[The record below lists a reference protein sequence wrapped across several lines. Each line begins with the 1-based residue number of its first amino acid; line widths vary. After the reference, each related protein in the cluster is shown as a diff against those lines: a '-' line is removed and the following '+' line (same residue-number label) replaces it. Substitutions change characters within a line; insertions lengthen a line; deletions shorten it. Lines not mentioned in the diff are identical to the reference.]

1 MIYNTTIILLGF
13 GKMNKQGLYI
23 NSSFGEEISP
33 LYNQDNTIIDYDKDL
48 ANPGEYPY
56 TRGVHEKMYASKLW
70 TMRQYSG
77 FGTAEETNKR
87 FKYLLEQGQT
97 GLSVAF
103 DLPTQ
108 MGRDS
113 DHPLSL
119 GEVGKTGVAI
129 SSLSDMEALLDG
141 IPLDKVSTSM
151 TINAPASVLLAM
163 YIAVA
168 EKQGVSPDKINGTIQ
183 NDILKEYIA
192 RNTYIYPPE
201 FSLRLITDTF
211 EYCSKHVQ
219 NWNTI
224 SISGYHIRE
233 AGATSIQ
240 EVAFTLANAKTYL
253 KAVKD
258 RGIDIDT
265 VAPRLSFFFSG
276 SKEILEEVAKYRAA
290 RRLWAR
296 IMKEELGAKNPKS
309 WLLRFHVQ
317 TAGSS
322 LTAQQIENNIIRTT
336 IEALAATLGGA
347 QSLHTNAHDE
357 ALSLPTEDSART
369 ALRIQQVIAYE
380 TDIPLTPDPLGGSYF
395 IESMTNKIE
404 QGAIEYFKKI
414 DEAGGVLEA
423 ISEGYIQKEIQDS
436 AYKYQLEVENKTRI
450 IVGVNKFISK
460 EESKVIEK
468 ASSSLET
475 KQVESLKNIKATRD
489 NQQVKEKL
497 ETLKIKSKTNENL
510 LPFILDAVKVYA
522 TVGEICQVFRQVFGE
537 FKPKLTI

>member
-1 MIYNTTIILLGF
+1 MAAQNGIYS
-13 GKMNKQGLYI
+13 
-23 NSSFGEEISP
+23 NSSFGEEINNV
-33 LYNQDNTIIDYDKDL
+33 YNPENSEINYQEDL
-48 ANPGEYPY
+48 GNPGEYPF
-56 TRGVHEKMYASKLW
+56 TRGVHNKMYRSKLW

-77 FGTAEETNKR
+77 FGTASDTNKR

-129 SSLSDMEALLDG
+129 SSLKDMETLLEG

-163 YIAVA
+163 YIAVG
-168 EKQGVSPDKINGTIQ
+168 EKQGVSPDKLNGTIQ

-201 FSLRLITDTF
+201 FSIRLITDTF
-211 EYCSKHVQ
+211 EYCAKNVPS
-219 NWNTI
+219 WNTI

-258 RGIDIDT
+258 KGIDIDT
-265 VAPRLSFFFSG
+265 IAPRLSFFFSG
-276 SKEILEEVAKYRAA
+276 SKELLEEVAKYRAA
-290 RRLWAR
+290 RRLWAK

-336 IEALAATLGGA
+336 IEALAATMGGA
-347 QSLHTNAHDE
+347 QSLHTNSHDE
-357 ALSLPTEDSART
+357 ALSLPTESSART
-369 ALRIQQVIAYE
+369 ALRVQQVIAYE
-380 TDIPLTPDPLGGSYF
+380 TDVPLTADPLGGSYF
-395 IESMTNKIE
+395 IEAMTDKIE
-404 QGAIEYFKKI
+404 QGVKEYFKKI
-414 DEAGGVLEA
+414 DDMGGVLEA
-423 ISEGYIQKEIQDS
+423 ISEGYIQREIQDS
-436 AYKYQLEVENKTRI
+436 AYKYQLEVENNQRI
-450 IVGVNKFISK
+450 IVGVNKF
-460 EESKVIEK
+460 VIEEPEQK
-468 ASSSLET
+468 SIAKVGRELEE
-475 KQVESLKNIKATRD
+475 KQVNSLKTLKESRNNDKV
-489 NQQVKEKL
+489 NQCLVKL
-497 ETLKIKSKTNENL
+497 EEVAKTNENL
-510 LPFILDAVKVYA
+510 LPYIVDAVKAYA
-522 TVGEICQVFRQVFGE
+522 TVGEICNVFRNIYGE

>member
-1 MIYNTTIILLGF
+1 
-13 GKMNKQGLYI
+13 
-23 NSSFGEEISP
+23 
-33 LYNQDNTIIDYDKDL
+33 
-48 ANPGEYPY
+48 
-56 TRGVHEKMYASKLW
+56 

-77 FGTAEETNKR
+77 FGTAQDTNKR

-108 MGRDS
+108 MGRDC
-113 DHPLSL
+113 DHDLSL
-119 GEVGKTGVAI
+119 GEVGKTGVSI
-129 SSLSDMEALLDG
+129 SSLYDMEALLDG

-151 TINAPASVLLAM
+151 TINAPAAILLAM
-163 YIAVA
+163 YIVVG
-168 EKQGVSPDKINGTIQ
+168 EKQGFTPDKLNGTIQ

-211 EYCSKHVQ
+211 EYCAKNVPS
-219 NWNTI
+219 WNTI

-253 KAVKD
+253 QAVKNK
-258 RGIDIDT
+258 GLDIDL
-265 VAPRLSFFFSG
+265 VAPRLSFFFSA

-290 RRLWAR
+290 RRIWAK

-380 TDIPLTPDPLGGSYF
+380 TDIPLTADPLGGSYL
-395 IESMTNKIE
+395 IEAMTDKIE
-404 QGAIEYFKKI
+404 QGVNEYFKKL
-414 DEAGGVLEA
+414 DERGGVLES
-423 ISEGYIQKEIQDS
+423 ISDGYIQGEIHES
-436 AYKYQLEVENKTRI
+436 AYKYQLEIEKNERI
-450 IVGVNKFISK
+450 IVGLNKFTIDEPQQRITEKISP
-460 EESKVIEK
+460 ELEK
-468 ASSSLET
+468 G
-475 KQVESLKNIKATRD
+475 
-489 NQQVKEKL
+489 QVKNLKEIKQSRDSIKVKSCL
-497 ETLKIKSKTNENL
+497 EELDRVAKTDQNL
-510 LPFILDAVKVYA
+510 LPYIIDAVRSYV
-522 TVGEICQVFRQVFGE
+522 TVGEICDVFRNIYGE
-537 FKPKLTI
+537 FRSLL

>member
-1 MIYNTTIILLGF
+1 
-13 GKMNKQGLYI
+13 MNKQGLYT
-23 NSSFGEEISP
+23 NSSFGEEVDN
-33 LYNQDNTIIDYDKDL
+33 LYNQENSNLNYQEDL
-48 ANPGEYPY
+48 GNPGEYPF
-56 TRGVHEKMYASKLW
+56 TRGIHQGMYKSKLW

-77 FGTAEETNKR
+77 FGTAEETNTR

-129 SSLSDMEALLDG
+129 SSLADMEILLEG

-151 TINAPASVLLAM
+151 TINAPASILLAM

-168 EKQGVSPDKINGTIQ
+168 EKQGVSGDKINGTIQ

-211 EYCSKHVQ
+211 EYCAKKVKS
-219 NWNTI
+219 WNTI

-240 EVAFTLANAKTYL
+240 EVAFTLSNAKTYI
-253 KAVKD
+253 KAVKE
-258 RGIDIDT
+258 RGIDIDLI
-265 VAPRLSFFFSG
+265 APRLSFFFSG

-290 RRLWAR
+290 RRLWAK

-395 IESMTNKIE
+395 IEEMTNKIE
-404 QGAIEYFKKI
+404 KGAIEYFKKI
-414 DEAGGVLEA
+414 DEVGGVLEA
-423 ISEGYIQKEIQDS
+423 ISEGYIQNEIQES
-436 AYKYQLEVENKTRI
+436 AYKYQLEIESNKRI
-450 IVGVNKFISK
+450 IVGVNKYISN
-460 EESKVIEK
+460 ETNKVIDK
-468 ASSSLET
+468 VSGSLEL
-475 KQVESLKNIKATRD
+475 KQLEGLKRVKEQRD
-489 NQQVKEKL
+489 NQKVQEAL
-497 ETLKIKSKTNENL
+497 ENLKIKAQTTENL
-510 LPFILDAVKVYA
+510 LPFIIDAVKVYS
-522 TVGEICQVFRQVFGE
+522 TIGEICDVFRNIFGE
-537 FKPKLTI
+537 FRPKITI

>member
-1 MIYNTTIILLGF
+1 MD
-13 GKMNKQGLYI
+13 KKQNLYL
-23 NSSFGEEISP
+23 NSSFGEEIAD
-33 LYNQDNTIIDYDKDL
+33 LYNSAAISGQDYDSELGD
-48 ANPGEYPY
+48 PGNYPF
-56 TRGVHEKMYASKLW
+56 TRGIHQSMYRSRLW

-77 FGTAEETNKR
+77 FGTASETNKR

-108 MGRDS
+108 MGRDA
-113 DHPLSL
+113 DHPLAL

-129 SSLSDMEALLDG
+129 SSLADMETLLEG

-151 TINAPASVLLAM
+151 TINAPAAVLLAM
-163 YIAVA
+163 YIAVG
-168 EKQGVSPDKINGTIQ
+168 EKQGVSPEKLNGTIQ

-211 EYCSKHVQ
+211 SYCAAAVP

-253 KAVKD
+253 QAVQK
-258 RGIDIDT
+258 RGIDIDL

-276 SKEILEEVAKYRAA
+276 SKELLEEVAKYRAA
-290 RRLWAR
+290 RRLWAK

-322 LTAQQIENNIIRTT
+322 LTAQQIDNNIIRTT
-336 IEALAATLGGA
+336 IEALAAALGGA

-357 ALSLPTEDSART
+357 ALALPTESSART
-369 ALRIQQVIAYE
+369 ALRVQQVIAYE
-380 TDIPLTPDPLGGSYF
+380 TDVPMTPDPLGGSYF
-395 IESMTNKIE
+395 IEAMTTKIE
-404 QGAIEYFKKI
+404 DGVNEYFKKI
-414 DEAGGVLEA
+414 EERGGVLAA
-423 ISEGYIQKEIQDS
+423 IQEGYIQREIQES
-436 AYKYQLEVENKTRI
+436 AYRYQLEIERQERI
-450 IVGVNKFISK
+450 IVGVNKFTVA
-460 EESKVIEK
+460 EPPRVAIEK
-468 ASSSLET
+468 VSRELEL
-475 KQVESLKNIKATRD
+475 KQTGNLKALKEKRD
-489 NQQVKEKL
+489 NEAV
-497 ETLKIKSKTNENL
+497 TKSLAELRKAAAAGENL
-510 LPFILDAVKVYA
+510 LPYILSSVKAYA
-522 TVGEICQVFRQVFGE
+522 TTGEISDVFRDLYGE
-537 FKPKLTI
+537 FRPKVTI